1 MAVGHSERS
10 DVGGNSLFALALGG
24 KCPWSILLSLFIIVE
39 WNKTFTEVE
48 KIVLSNSCSHY
59 PCWKKKCLILECH
72 PKTHVLHGRQG
83 GIIRSG
89 EILKEWDLGGYPEVT
104 GRPLYRGII
113 EPQPSSHSP
122 PWNHEVS
129 SCIPYTLPLP
139 SRFSLETWK
148 PWVCLIRPPQTVS
161 QRRPSL
167 AINWNILCIVIVR
180 EC

>member
-59 PCWKKKCLILECH
+59 PCWKKKSLILECH
-72 PKTHVLHGRQG
+72 PKIHVLHGRQG

-104 GRPLYRGII
+104 GRPLYRG
-113 EPQPSSHSP
+113 
-122 PWNHEVS
+122 NHKT
-129 SCIPYTLPLP
+129 PTL
-139 SRFSLETWK
+139 FSLSALKSWSKQLHSIHPATA
-148 PWVCLIRPPQTVS
+148 VQ
-161 QRRPSL
+161 
-167 AINWNILCIVIVR
+167 ILPGNL
-180 EC
+180 EAMGLPG